1 MSDSTWWTLAIAAVT
16 GGTAVL
22 ASWVTSRGNTQ
33 AARIQAEI
41 AARSQ
46 STERLRESRRTA
58 YLDLIEQ
65 THQMGELYWEI
76 SAALRL
82 PDSEERTVMLEDLHD
97 REVAEYA
104 KIRRCAR
111 VVELEGPPTAS
122 AAALAL
128 QKATGPFYA
137 AVKAELAG
145 DAEGRG
151 AFDAAYSPF
160 WAALESFVDAAR
172 DAHQTPPGVTAPA
185 ARRRSRPAPS
195 DAR

>member
-1 MSDSTWWTLAIAAVT
+1 MGDSTWWTLAIAAVT

-33 AARIQAEI
+33 AARIQSEI

-46 STERLRESRRTA
+46 RAERLRESRRTA

-65 THQMGELYWEI
+65 THRMGELLWEI
-76 SAALRL
+76 SATLREPASEARTAALGAQQ
-82 PDSEERTVMLEDLHD
+82 D

-111 VVELEGPPTAS
+111 VVELEGPPSAA

-137 AVKAELAG
+137 ALTAG
-145 DAEGRG
+145 PSGDTDRRD
-151 AFDAAYSPF
+151 AFDAAYRPF
-160 WAALESFVDAAR
+160 WAALENFVDAAR
-172 DAHQTPPGVTAPA
+172 EAHQT
-185 ARRRSRPAPS
+185 
-195 DAR
+195 D